1 MLPCHPEPRT
11 LSGSKDPPEMALGFA
26 TGFTAWPR
34 PESVRGCVAAST
46 SLGMTASLVITAAFP
61 VRILGS
67 HGERD
72 SAARGELRGDDYLA
86 WRARLDKIVQN
97 PICDRFVESALIA
110 IRREIEFQRFT
121 LDAEAVGHIIDVN
134 PCEIRLPCHRT
145 NRSEIV
151 CLEMN
156 PELRFGAGFG
166 NVSRRASPGDAGSFA
181 SVRPSSV
188 NWPARFDLAMV
199 ILC

>member
-156 PELRFGAGFG
+156 PVIAVRRWIWERFETRVG
-166 NVSRRASPGDAGSFA
+166 RRCRQFRVASPE
-181 SVRPSSV
+181 
-188 NWPARFDLAMV
+188 
-199 ILC
+199 